1 MRLWSLHPRHLDG
14 PGLVALWREG
24 LLARAVL
31 RGATRGYRRHPQL
44 ARFLA
49 RRDPV
54 GAINAY
60 LAAVLAEARRR
71 GYRFDGR
78 RIRGRRALARMR
90 VTAGQLRFEWEHLK
104 RKLRRRSAPAWRA
117 ALADPRPEAH
127 PLFVVIRG
135 PVEAWER
142 GAGSERREPRPA
154 ERGRVR

>member
-1 MRLWSLHPRHLDG
+1 M
-14 PGLVALWREG
+14 ALWREG

-31 RGATRGYRRHPQL
+31 RGATHGYRHHPQL

-78 RIRGRRALARMR
+78 RIRGRRARARMR
-90 VTAGQLRFEWEHLK
+90 ITAGQLRFEWEHLK
-104 RKLRRRSAPAWRA
+104 RKLRRRSPAAYRA
-117 ALADPRPEAH
+117 AAAEPRPDTH
-127 PLFVVIRG
+127 PFFVVIRG

-142 GAGSERREPRPA
+142 GAASGRRGARPPRS
-154 ERGRVR
+154 GRVS

>member
-31 RGATRGYRRHPQL
+31 RGAARGYRRHPQL

-78 RIRGRRALARMR
+78 RIRGRRARARMR
-90 VTAGQLRFEWEHLK
+90 VTAGQLRFEWEHLQ
-104 RKLRRRSAPAWRA
+104 RKLRRRSARA
-117 ALADPRPEAH
+117 YRTTLAEPRPDAH
-127 PLFVVIRG
+127 PLFVVTLG

-142 GAGSERREPRPA
+142 GPGSERRGSRA
-154 ERGRVR
+154 SARR